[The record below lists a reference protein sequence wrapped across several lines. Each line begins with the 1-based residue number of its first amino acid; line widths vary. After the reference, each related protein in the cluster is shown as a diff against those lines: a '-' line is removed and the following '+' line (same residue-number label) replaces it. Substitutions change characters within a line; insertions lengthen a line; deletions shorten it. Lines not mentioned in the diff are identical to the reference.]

1 MLSFPLQ
8 LSVFSKYSMWLW
20 ICVKILGKVQT
31 LSSAKIYRTI
41 MYHMYVSN
49 TLGLKVTE
57 RGTWL
62 LEC

>member
-1 MLSFPLQ
+1 MLSFPFTTF
-8 LSVFSKYSMWLW
+8 VFSKYSMWLW
-20 ICVKILGKVQT
+20 ICVKNLRKSPDT
-31 LSSAKIYRTI
+31 SSAKIYRTI